1 MPQTKLTGGGVE
13 IDLLS
18 REVRRDGQLVRLST
32 TEFELLTYLMRNA
45 GHVLTREQILRAVW
59 GYDYDPG
66 TNVVD
71 VYVGYLRRKLRD
83 GESGAP
89 ISRSARSGI
98 ASMRRISSLM
108 PAGLRW
114 RLTAWVAGVMLVS
127 AAAVF
132 VVVYSDTGT
141 QISSQIDREIS
152 GDVGQLAQ
160 ALRPASGRSAGR
172 DRGHRPQ
179 LPQRAALH
187 RQLDAAVRAGPERAD
202 RQQPSRRCSAVD
214 RSPARAPPSRQD
226 ENRAGAKLLRP
237 HLGYSVAHVP
247 DVGRMRLLERAVD
260 LGGVRVVVAAGEPL
274 NLVESAQHGVARA
287 FLLAGS
293 VVLVLA
299 LLASYIAGARVSAPL
314 RRMAAVAAR
323 VDAGD
328 LAPRMELSGGRA
340 DEVRVLA
347 ESFNHMLDRLAEAFA
362 SQREF
367 VADASHELRTPLT
380 VIRGQLEVLAAT
392 PEPSEEE
399 VRRVERLVQAE
410 IGRISRLVDDLLV
423 LAQAE
428 RTDFLRTEAI
438 DLRSFVAELWDG
450 LSLTAER
457 RFELGPVPEGRLTA
471 DPDRLAQALRNLA
484 RNAIEHTADGNGLV
498 RLEVTQLASGRIR
511 FTVIDDGPGI
521 PPEQRERIFERFHR
535 VDSARSRA
543 SGGAGLGLAIVR
555 AVAEA
560 HGGQVHATA
569 REDARG
575 AQIELVLPGFM
586 PDPANGRAA
595 SARRRYA

>member
-1 MPQTKLTGGGVE
+1 MRP
-13 IDLLS
+13 IRSLL
-18 REVRRDGQLVRLST
+18 
-32 TEFELLTYLMRNA
+32 
-45 GHVLTREQILRAVW
+45 
-59 GYDYDPG
+59 
-66 TNVVD
+66 
-71 VYVGYLRRKLRD
+71 
-83 GESGAP
+83 
-89 ISRSARSGI
+89 
-98 ASMRRISSLM
+98 

-114 RLTAWVAGVMLVS
+114 RLTAWVAGVMLIS

-132 VVVYSDTGT
+132 VVVYRDTGA
-141 QISSQIDREIS
+141 QISSQINRDVT
-152 GDVGQLAQ
+152 GDIAQLAQ
-160 ALRPASGRSAGR
+160 ALRPA
-172 DRGHRPQ
+172 RGKPPGQ
-179 LPQRAALH
+179 I
-187 RQLDAAVRAGPERAD
+187 AAVAAGYLRAQPYTASSTLLFVLVPHARTASNHPEVFGGGPELGESPTE
-202 RQQPSRRCSAVD
+202 QQ
-214 RSPARAPPSRQD
+214 Q
-226 ENRAGAKLLRP
+226 EGRAGAKLLQA

-260 LGGVRVVVAAGEPL
+260 LNGLRVVVAAGEPL
-274 NLVESAQHGVARA
+274 ALIESAQHGVARA
-287 FLLAGS
+287 FVLAGAI
-293 VVLVLA
+293 VLALA

-314 RRMAAVAAR
+314 RRMASVAAR

-328 LAPRMELSGGRA
+328 LDPRMALAGGRS

-380 VIRGQLEVLAAT
+380 VIRGQLEVLAAQA
-392 PEPSEEE
+392 EPSVDE

-410 IGRISRLVDDLLV
+410 ISRISRLVDDLLV

-428 RTDFLRTEAI
+428 RTDFLRTEPV
-438 DLRSFVAELWDG
+438 DLRSFVGELWDG

-457 RFELGPVPEGRLTA
+457 HFELGPVPDGRLTA

-484 RNAIEHTADGNGLV
+484 RNAIEHTEEGDGLV
-498 RLEVTQLASGRIR
+498 RLEVIQLASGRIR

-535 VDSARSRA
+535 VDSDRSRK

-560 HGGQVHATA
+560 HGGGVHALA

-575 AQIELVLPGFM
+575 AQIELVLPGFV
-586 PDPANGRAA
+586 PDPVGAA
-595 SARRRYA
+595 APHPAAGTLERR